1 MKKPPHA
8 VVASLLAVT
17 TVLMAQLP
25 WHLPVWAIFIS
36 WAGTFAMGG
45 PSPANMKRIWAT
57 LPIGSITG
65 FLVVVGF
72 GIASKNLSGNSLL
85 FAECVIL
92 FCLNSAMILAARFP
106 VISFVPGMFFGFAS
120 YFATMY
126 GGFGPTPKDPLSALG
141 VVLVMSFLG
150 PIYAW
155 ITANFSHRHVPL
167 ENTFPKKTSEH
178 GHMQN
183 KV

>member
-17 TVLMAQLP
+17 TVLMVQLP
-25 WHLPVWAIFIS
+25 WHLPVWAIFVS

-45 PSPANMKRIWAT
+45 PTIANMKRIWPT
-57 LPIGSITG
+57 LAFGSFTG
-65 FLVVVGF
+65 FLVVTCF
-72 GIASKNLSGNSLL
+72 GIASKNFSGTNLVI
-85 FAECVIL
+85 AEMIIL
-92 FCLNSAMILAARFP
+92 FILNTAMIMMARVP
-106 VISFVPGMFFGFAS
+106 GLSFVPGMFFGFAS
-120 YFATMY
+120 FFATMF

-141 VVLVMSFLG
+141 VVIVMNALG

-167 ENTFPKKTSEH
+167 ENTFPAAK
-178 GHMQN
+178 QQQVQQ